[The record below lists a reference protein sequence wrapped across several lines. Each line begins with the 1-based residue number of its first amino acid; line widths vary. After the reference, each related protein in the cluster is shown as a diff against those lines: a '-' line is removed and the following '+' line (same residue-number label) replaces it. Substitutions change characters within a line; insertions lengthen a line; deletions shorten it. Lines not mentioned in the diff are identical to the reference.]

1 MTSKTNLTVSNFY
14 FQWHSSASLLRS
26 NQNNFSRKRIGIFSF
41 SWLTECNVS
50 HIIWVILYE
59 SYYIWV
65 IYYELYRIVTKWQ
78 IINDTL
84 ALISPIPTTQYFNS
98 AESNTVVK
106 TKRTLFVPFYL
117 IFFHF
122 SGFLSFYRLFDG
134 YILVKW
140 FRKSD
145 KKVMKFSSWKFEV
158 TVGKGKWKL
167 KKASSAD
174 IGSVSN
180 PTEMLR
186 YLERNFLR
194 SWKSY
199 TDQTIFTHDLF
210 IKIVHTRDDNLTV
223 KLRSYSEIEQSRSYI
238 QFSQD

>member
-1 MTSKTNLTVSNFY
+1 MLISRDWSWRIVPIHFFQLQSKFSSCNETFPTPTVNFWDFSIFRITFSRNWIFGLTSKTNWTVSNIY

-41 SWLTECNVS
+41 SRLTDCNMS
-50 HIIWVILYE
+50 HIIWL
-59 SYYIWV
+59 

-122 SGFLSFYRLFDG
+122 SGFWSFYRLFDG
-134 YILVKW
+134 DSLIKW
-140 FRKSD
+140 LRKWQN
-145 KKVMKFSSWKFEV
+145 KWWNFHHENL
-158 TVGKGKWKL
+158 TAGKGKWKL

-194 SWKSY
+194 S
-199 TDQTIFTHDLF
+199 
-210 IKIVHTRDDNLTV
+210 
-223 KLRSYSEIEQSRSYI
+223 
-238 QFSQD
+238 

>member
-1 MTSKTNLTVSNFY
+1 MFQELNIRFDIENKLDGFQLLFSVALICKLASFKSEQFLPKANRNIFIFLTDWV
-14 FQWHSSASLLRS
+14 QLAL
-26 NQNNFSRKRIGIFSF
+26 
-41 SWLTECNVS
+41 CNVS
-50 HIIWVILYE
+50 HIIWL
-59 SYYIWV
+59 

-145 KKVMKFSSWKFEV
+145 KKVIKFSSWKPEV
-158 TVGKGKWKL
+158 T
-167 KKASSAD
+167 
-174 IGSVSN
+174 
-180 PTEMLR
+180 
-186 YLERNFLR
+186 ERKR
-194 SWKSY
+194 
-199 TDQTIFTHDLF
+199 
-210 IKIVHTRDDNLTV
+210 
-223 KLRSYSEIEQSRSYI
+223 
-238 QFSQD
+238 

>member
-1 MTSKTNLTVSNFY
+1 MLISRKWSWRIVPIHFFQLQSKFSSSNKKFPTPTSNFRDFSIFRITCSRNWIFGLTSKINLTVSNIY

-50 HIIWVILYE
+50 HIIWL
-59 SYYIWV
+59 

-140 FRKSD
+140 LRKSD
-145 KKVMKFSSWKFEV
+145 KKVIKFSSWKPEV
-158 TVGKGKWKL
+158 T
-167 KKASSAD
+167 
-174 IGSVSN
+174 
-180 PTEMLR
+180 
-186 YLERNFLR
+186 ERKR
-194 SWKSY
+194 
-199 TDQTIFTHDLF
+199 
-210 IKIVHTRDDNLTV
+210 
-223 KLRSYSEIEQSRSYI
+223 
-238 QFSQD
+238 